1 MDKIKKGSKA
11 ALKSVSKVLKTPVV
25 LYLVIALS
33 VLNVIGYLSLLDY
46 VSLLV
51 FASVALAG
59 RYFMPKNT
67 AGYLALALFLTS
79 LYNTRRA
86 VEYFTEGMKD
96 KEESSEGEEK
106 KSSCNP
112 DDPDYEECLKEEK
125 QSAFTQRSPP
135 KRIDGEEQEDES
147 VGTRI
152 DYASTLEKAYD
163 NLQDMVGKQGVNNLM
178 KDTQKLVEQQKS
190 LMNVITNITPT
201 LEKANDTLKGFN
213 LDSDFGRY
221 KKDVSGK

>member
-1 MDKIKKGSKA
+1 MNKLKSGSKSV
-11 ALKSVSKVLKTPVV
+11 LKSVSKTLKTPVV
-25 LYLVIALS
+25 LYLIIALS
-33 VLNVIGYLSLLDY
+33 VLNVIGYLSLFDY
-46 VSLLV
+46 MSLLV
-51 FASVALAG
+51 FTTVALGG

-86 VEYFTEGMKD
+86 IEYFTEGMDNKD
-96 KEESSEGEEK
+96 KETEEEEK

-135 KRIDGEEQEDES
+135 KRIDGEEEDDS

-163 NLQDMVGKQGVNNLM
+163 NLQDMVGKRGVNNLM

-213 LDSDFGRY
+213 LDSDFGRI